1 VSGIDRARVEAAV
14 TELLAAIG
22 EDTARPGLSET
33 PARVADAYAEFFA
46 GLGADPLEPL
56 RETIP
61 VGDVEPELVIVRD
74 LEFRSVCE
82 HHLLPFL
89 GRAHL
94 AYLPAQKVVG
104 LGRLPQLVNVLAAR
118 PQLQE
123 RLTEQIADS
132 LVEGLDPRGVVVVL
146 DAQHQ
151 CVTTRGARQVHSST
165 VTVASRGELDDPVR
179 RAEVI
184 TLIGGLHSAS
194 PSRPADVLPSRPA
207 DVLPSGPAASGAGE

>member
-1 VSGIDRARVEAAV
+1 MTGIDRARVEAAV

-22 EDTARPGLSET
+22 EDTARPGLRET

-46 GLGADPLEPL
+46 GVGADALAPL

-82 HHLLPFL
+82 HHLLPFI

-94 AYLPAQKVVG
+94 AYLPAEKVVG
-104 LGRLPQLVNVLAAR
+104 LGRLPQLVDVLAAR

-132 LVEGLDPRGVVVVL
+132 LVEALAPRGVVVVL

-151 CVTTRGARQVHSST
+151 CVTTRGARQVHSTT
-165 VTVASRGELDDPVR
+165 VTVASRGELDDAVR

-184 TLIGGLHSAS
+184 TLIG
-194 PSRPADVLPSRPA
+194 
-207 DVLPSGPAASGAGE
+207 AGGVQ